1 MGTQSPSP
9 RARIRSAVT
18 YRAARRNLMRAAK
31 LLRRWRE
38 LERLTVRHKYA
49 DQIWVGGKFR

>member
-1 MGTQSPSP
+1 
-9 RARIRSAVT
+9 
-18 YRAARRNLMRAAK
+18 MRAAK

-38 LERLTVRHKYA
+38 LERLTVRPKYA